1 MGKDSH
7 SPGTTKTRLPLPLN
21 GTIYVTTRVVATEKP
36 LPVVGDT
43 MAAEL
48 GPAWADSRIIAVQD
62 SPANAI
68 GMLVITHARIPSEA
82 DQRAS
87 NWEHSTC
94 DIGGTKFASIQRSV
108 ILLASSYQE
117 DFPTLG
123 TAFDSNPTGATNFG
137 IGYILAD
144 RQAVKSGLELEPVF
158 RLERRNYVKRVT
170 LGEVVY
176 DEETG
181 RGRRDTNILYYH
193 GETVGGTTIQTLAA
207 APENAYW
214 GLQADGTFRTCQQL
228 TEKWFSVTETSVL
241 PANAI
246 NGTGNKAKTR
256 KFDRVTPPGTDLIFY
271 ETGAMPATVPVIGS
285 AHYDNTDFADY
296 KLTFIEPADASGKL
310 YRFYYAK
317 ARSGEDA
324 YNWEFTKADIGGQR
338 FDAVARSYVTLRSAF
353 NPALP
358 TPGTAMPDTTPTPL
372 FAGTYILADR
382 KQTRANEPRIDG
394 LFVID
399 QHVYVKRATITDI
412 AVDST
417 LGVGVSKEEKLYYR
431 GESVSDAGGSPLP
444 LVEAL
449 FNNPAHAFWG
459 ILSDGKIREGKQLT
473 DSWFSVVTTSSR
485 DDALAAYSL
494 SLPTKTDL
502 NLPDVLNSISIVW
515 NKAESTG
522 SFDSDWSGY
531 AAGPSPSLQGNES
544 ANADASAS
552 IQASL
557 AIDITQ
563 PTGRDIPSTA
573 YFFYLKLTSANSV
586 SSAEFLAKVTALVG
600 LTSPA
605 TVQVWP
611 TFKPKA
617 HTITIKGQKVAVS
630 ARASGTASRSISADS
645 ESWEKNEGSG
655 TSFDVATMM
664 DMVRIPPCIHGEIT
678 ISDNT
683 DTATASASCDVGW
696 TGGTGGF
703 PAVDAAATGSKTANG
718 AVSPTTLSATTPA
731 EIPSSGYYLVAS
743 KIQPYDDGWV
753 QCYAEVINAA
763 DL

>member
-7 SPGTTKTRLPLPLN
+7 TPRTTKTRLPLPLN
-21 GTIYVTTRVVATEKP
+21 GTIYVTTREVATEKP

-62 SPANAI
+62 NPANAI
-68 GMLVITHARIPSEA
+68 GMLVITHARIPSETE
-82 DQRAS
+82 QLAS

-108 ILLASSYQE
+108 IMLASAYQE
-117 DFPTLG
+117 DVPTLG
-123 TAFDSNPTGATNFG
+123 TALDANPIGATNFG
-137 IGYILAD
+137 SGYILAD
-144 RQAVKSGLELEPVF
+144 RQGVKSGLELEPVF

-181 RGRRDTNILYYH
+181 RGRRDANILYYH
-193 GETVGGTTIQTLAA
+193 GESVGGTTIQALAA

-214 GLQADGTFRTCQQL
+214 GLQADGTYRTCQQL

-241 PANAI
+241 PASPI
-246 NGTGNKAKTR
+246 NSGTNHAKAR
-256 KFDRVTPPGTDLIFY
+256 KIDRVTPPGTDLVFY
-271 ETGAMPATVPVIGS
+271 ETGAMPATIPEIGS
-285 AHYDNTDFADY
+285 AHYNSTDFASY
-296 KLTFIEPADASGKL
+296 KLTYIEPADASGKL

-324 YNWEFTKADIGGQR
+324 YNWEFTKADIGGQK

-353 NPALP
+353 NPATP
-358 TPGTAMPDTTPTPL
+358 TPGTAMPNTPTDL

-382 KQTRANEPRIDG
+382 RQTRANEPRIDG

-399 QHVYVKRATITDI
+399 QHVYVKRVTITDI

-431 GESVSDAGGSPLP
+431 GEAVSDAGGSPLP

-473 DSWFSVVTTSSR
+473 DSWFSVITTSSR
-485 DDALAAYSL
+485 DDALADYVL

-502 NLPDVLNSISIVW
+502 NLPDVLNSISVVW
-515 NKAESTG
+515 NNATSTG

-531 AAGPSPSLQGNES
+531 AAGPSPSLSGSES
-544 ANADASAS
+544 ASADASAS
-552 IQASL
+552 VQPSL

-586 SSAEFLAKVTALVG
+586 SSSDFLTKVTALVG
-600 LTSPA
+600 SS
-605 TVQVWP
+605 VVVWP

-617 HTITIKGQKVAVS
+617 HTITLKGQKVAVS
-630 ARASGTASRSISADS
+630 ARASGAAARSISPDS
-645 ESWEKNEGSG
+645 ESWDKNEGKG
-655 TSFDVATMM
+655 KSFDVSTMM
-664 DMVRIPPCIHGEIT
+664 DMVRIPPCIHGAIT
-678 ISDNT
+678 ISGATN
-683 DTATASASCDVGW
+683 TATASATCDVGW

-703 PAVDAAATGSKTANG
+703 PAVSASETASKDATG

-731 EIPSSGYYLVAS
+731 AIPSSGYYLVAS